1 MYTMKEVCTKLNMTY
16 DTLKY
21 YCNSGLIPNVQRDK
35 NNYRVFDERT
45 VAWISSLQCLKNCG
59 MSIKNMK
66 VYLNLCLQ
74 GKSTIIQRKEIL
86 AVQKENLLEQ
96 IKELQKSIDYID
108 YKQNWYDE
116 VLEGKREYTSNLIDV
131 ENNE

>member
-86 AVQKENLLEQ
+86 SVQKENLLEQ